1 MKKFVLTSHKF
12 TGSIQFW
19 FNEIGILINYMNETD
34 LDEKGHKWMLANL
47 PEHEYML
54 SELGTKIK
62 GKIEELPPDLNFE
75 SFYEPYNHKVQKK
88 RALALWNKM
97 NDESKLAAIFSVKP
111 YLAYLQRVKWRNQ
124 ADPDTYLR
132 NAMYETDWNKQHK

>member
-1 MKKFVLTSHKF
+1 MKKFVLTSPKF
-12 TGSIQFW
+12 MGSIQFW
-19 FNEIGILINYMNETD
+19 YNEIDLLINYTNETD
-34 LDEKGHKWMLANL
+34 LDETGHKWMLGNL
-47 PEHEYML
+47 PEHLSML
-54 SELGTKIK
+54 DGLKAKIK
-62 GKIEELPPDLNFE
+62 GNINELPPDLTFE
-75 SFYEPYNHKVQKK
+75 AFYEPYSHKVQKK